1 MKSKI
6 LIVDDLRF
14 FLDVQRSMLSQI
26 DCDIL
31 TARSGLEALKIIK
44 KDKPQLVLLDYEMPD
59 LDGGKTCE
67 ILKKDPRY
75 KDIPIIIISSEPSDD
90 AKQKCI
96 SAGADQYLTKP
107 VDQKELI
114 EAVSELL
121 KVRSSLYYPRATM
134 RAEVYVR
141 FEGEV
146 KKYLSVDISVTGV
159 FLESNDPLAPNTT
172 VSLHFTIPTP
182 KRDVKVQTRVSRV
195 LTADEM
201 EQYGV
206 FPGMAME
213 FLNLDLEDRKYIE
226 QYIDNALKM
235 RKHDLL
241 DKDSNIHFI

>member
-59 LDGGKTCE
+59 LNGGKTCE

-75 KDIPIIIISSEPSDD
+75 KDIPIIIISSQSGDD

-96 SAGADQYLTKP
+96 SAGADHYLTKP
-107 VDQKELI
+107 VDQEELI
-114 EAVSELL
+114 EAVSKLL
-121 KVRSSLYYPRATM
+121 KVRSSLYYPRAAM

-141 FEGEV
+141 FEEEV
-146 KKYLSVDISVTGV
+146 KKYLTVDVSVTGI
-159 FLESNDPLAPNTT
+159 FLESNEPLTPNDI
-172 VSLHFTIPTP
+172 VGLHFTIPLP
-182 KRDVKVQTRVSRV
+182 KRDIKVKGRVSRI
-195 LTADEM
+195 LTVEEM
-201 EQYGV
+201 EKYGV
-206 FPGMAME
+206 FPGMAVE
-213 FLNLDLEDRKYIE
+213 FLNLDLEDRKYIV
-226 QYIDNALKM
+226 QYIENALKM